1 MINKINIAFLMHG
14 ARNIGGGEES
24 IFLLIKNLNHELY
37 QPIVLYVQENQ
48 IIKKIKQE
56 GISTIHVPLNEHI
69 ISLYRDKI
77 SYNPK
82 NFMVYV
88 YHILKSVII
97 IKKIIVKQNIDLIHP
112 HDNLSKIIAGL
123 SAKLAGVKV
132 VAHCRDF

>member
-1 MINKINIAFLMHG
+1 MHG

-37 QPIVLYVQENQ
+37 QPIVLYVQENR
-48 IIKKIKQE
+48 IIRKIKQG

-77 SYNPK
+77 SYNPIHIIA
-82 NFMVYV
+82 YL

-132 VAHCRDF
+132 V